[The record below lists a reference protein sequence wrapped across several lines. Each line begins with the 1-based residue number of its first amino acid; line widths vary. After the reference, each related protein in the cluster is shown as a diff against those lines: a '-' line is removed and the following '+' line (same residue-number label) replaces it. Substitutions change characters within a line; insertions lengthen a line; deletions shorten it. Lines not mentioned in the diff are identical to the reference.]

1 MYTLSVFVRFTLVL
15 RLVETSWLCV
25 LKVLIIGSLP
35 LQNERKIRHVSKAVL
50 MQSIQYNYMSY
61 AGLEQRLKMQ
71 QTYDYALQRRTLYES
86 RLCFV
91 H

>member
-1 MYTLSVFVRFTLVL
+1 
-15 RLVETSWLCV
+15 
-25 LKVLIIGSLP
+25 
-35 LQNERKIRHVSKAVL
+35 

-61 AGLEQRLKMQ
+61 TGLEQRLKMQ

-86 RLCFV
+86 CLCFV

>member
-15 RLVETSWLCV
+15 RLETRWLCV

-35 LQNERKIRHVSKAVL
+35 LQNERKIRHVNKAVL

-61 AGLEQRLKMQ
+61 TGLEQRLKMQ

-86 RLCFV
+86 CLCFV